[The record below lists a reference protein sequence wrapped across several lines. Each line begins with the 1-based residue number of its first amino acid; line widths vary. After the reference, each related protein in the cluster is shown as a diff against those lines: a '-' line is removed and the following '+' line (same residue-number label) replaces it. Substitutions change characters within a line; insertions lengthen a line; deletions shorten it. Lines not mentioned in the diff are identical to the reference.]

1 MIVTPTSRLRARTA
15 IIEDPGPLHRFL
27 PESGPRAA
35 FLRRG
40 DGFVAIGEVLRFETD
55 SAEAADVWWTETVA
69 DIEHETEIFGEWGT
83 GPIAIGSFTFDPDH
97 SDDNSVL
104 ILPRHIIGR
113 RGDLCWHTQIGNL
126 DDFALPRVES
136 EPERPASIR
145 FADGSMPGV
154 AWEGVVRE
162 VINLIHRGE
171 VQKVVL
177 ARDLIADSDTPLD
190 PRYLVQ
196 NLGRQYPACWTFLVH
211 GLIGATPELLIRKQG
226 GLATSRVLAGT
237 IRRTSEPDD
246 AMRLAT
252 HLASSDKDVNEHA
265 FAVASVMEKLRP
277 YCSGMN
283 VPEVPYVLDLPNV
296 LHLATEITGVIEDE
310 TTTALALAGALHPS
324 AAVCG
329 TPMHTA
335 LDIINELESLDRG
348 RYAGPVG
355 WIDAQGDGEFAIALR
370 CGQINPSNP
379 REIQLFAG
387 CGIVGESDPA
397 SELAEAAAK
406 LVPMRDALST

>member
-15 IIEDPGPLHRFL
+15 IVDHPGPLHRFL

-55 SAEAADVWWTETVA
+55 SAEAADVWWAETVA
-69 DIEHETEIFGEWGT
+69 DIEHETEVFGESGT

-97 SDDNSVL
+97 SADNSVL
-104 ILPRHIIGR
+104 IVPKHIIGR
-113 RGDLCWHTQIGNL
+113 RGDLCWHTQIGDL
-126 DDFALPRVES
+126 DDFALPPAEG
-136 EPERPASIR
+136 EPERPTSIR
-145 FADGSMPGV
+145 FADGSMPGLQ
-154 AWEGVVRE
+154 WEGVVRD
-162 VINLIHRGE
+162 VVNLIQRDE

-196 NLGRQYPACWTFLVH
+196 QLTNQYPACWTFLVN
-211 GLIGATPELLIRKQG
+211 GLVGATPELLIRKQG

-237 IRRTSEPDD
+237 IRRTGDPGD

-252 HLASSDKDVNEHA
+252 HLQSSDKDVNEHT
-265 FAVASVMEKLRP
+265 FAVDSVLEKLRP

-296 LHLATEITGVIEDE
+296 MHLATEITGVVEDDS
-310 TTTALALAGALHPS
+310 TTSLALAGALHPS

-335 LDIINELESLDRG
+335 LDIINEFESLDRG

-355 WIDAQGDGEFAIALR
+355 WIDAQGDGEWAIALR
-370 CGQINPSNP
+370 CGQINPTNP

-387 CGIVGESDPA
+387 CGIVRESDPA
-397 SELAEAAAK
+397 AELAEAAAK
-406 LVPMRDALST
+406 FVPMRDALSG